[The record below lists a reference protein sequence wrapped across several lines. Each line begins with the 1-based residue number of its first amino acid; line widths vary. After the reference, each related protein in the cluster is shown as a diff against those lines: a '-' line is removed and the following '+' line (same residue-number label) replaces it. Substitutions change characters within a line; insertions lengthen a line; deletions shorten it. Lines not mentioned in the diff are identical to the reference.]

1 MRVCVS
7 PRLLSLA
14 AVSCGV
20 LLSAP
25 LARAGIYLEAIPGSL
40 DDTAR
45 IEAATA
51 RTIDCRT

>member
-40 DDTAR
+40 DDTR